1 MAFLPPI
8 PCWSFAASLLPFSL
22 WRCLPK
28 TSAATDLLS
37 QLYLALL
44 VLVLLPDGYCLICCS
59 PSSGLIAYSGCW
71 SLRNVSSSA
80 LLLPY
85 LEIVLRLLHHT
96 STTATAPVLSSQT
109 LGTFAPRAS
118 YFSILG
124 KSCCWF
130 ENSKVGGEV
139 GWVSEASSHWET
151 HLPCFGRCA
160 ICLHHH
166 RCYTLWGTCS
176 QSYLLR

>member
-1 MAFLPPI
+1 M
-8 PCWSFAASLLPFSL
+8 
-22 WRCLPK
+22 
-28 TSAATDLLS
+28 
-37 QLYLALL
+37 
-44 VLVLLPDGYCLICCS
+44 
-59 PSSGLIAYSGCW
+59 
-71 SLRNVSSSA
+71 SSSA

-139 GWVSEASSHWET
+139 GWVSEASSH
-151 HLPCFGRCA
+151 
-160 ICLHHH
+160 
-166 RCYTLWGTCS
+166 
-176 QSYLLR
+176 